1 MIEQFLLK
9 NPDDGML
16 VDNQITDNQF
26 GLNGTDLNGRDIGYG
41 GAGTGNCMSGNT
53 GVQLDAPADDHTFAA
68 CPFSGANA
76 FDEAVRNEAVS
87 WAIAPDQSVNY
98 IRHDHAQQAAP
109 AGLLAKYGAIKPL
122 EVFDTGAW
130 GQ

>member
-1 MIEQFLLK
+1 
-9 NPDDGML
+9 
-16 VDNQITDNQF
+16 
-26 GLNGTDLNGRDIGYG
+26 
-41 GAGTGNCMSGNT
+41 MSGNT